1 MSGNWMAGCK
11 PTRYSG
17 IWKTKEGYRV
27 RARAVDPRTGALK
40 EANREYAN
48 ITLEEALV
56 RQAELKATIR
66 RGRVEE
72 RERVRYAAYSEFLL
86 KRKLA
91 MGQLTSRKSRR
102 TWVDIQDLHLVPA
115 FGDWFVDEIRK
126 KDIDE
131 WLVEQGQRVRRG
143 KFSPNTVNGWLR
155 VLLTTMRAAVE
166 DLDLP
171 RDPTRGV
178 RPIDTST
185 WHTYTEEEPN
195 SLTVEEVPPFM
206 AQAQKLFP
214 QHYAMLA
221 LGLATGRRP
230 CELRPLRRKG
240 PSPDVLWDQ
249 GVLLIR
255 RSEGLGDA
263 VERTK
268 TRARLRIPLP
278 PGLMDILKWHVEH
291 LPEGK
296 MRDSDLLFPATAGGF
311 RAGSCLNKPIV
322 EAAKEAGIMKHLS
335 PYFMR
340 RTFQD
345 LCRAAQVHDFVARAI
360 SGHATVEMQEHYS
373 TVGGEE
379 VRAGLAKV
387 ISLAG
392 FRREHDESGY
402 PGGYPNADEKK
413 AG

>member
-1 MSGNWMAGCK
+1 MPRSWLDGCK
-11 PTRYSG
+11 PTRHSG

-27 RARAVDPRTGALK
+27 RARAVDPRTGALR
-40 EANREYAN
+40 EANRQYAK

-56 RQAELKATIR
+56 KQAELRAGIR
-66 RGRVEE
+66 RGRPQES
-72 RERVRYAAYSEFLL
+72 ERVRYAAYSESLL

-91 MGQLTSRKSRR
+91 VGQLTSLKSRR

-115 FGDWFVDEIRK
+115 FGDWFVDEIHK
-126 KDIDE
+126 TDIDE
-131 WLVEQGQRVRRG
+131 WLAEQGWKVQLR
-143 KFSPNTVNGWLR
+143 KLSPNTVNGWLR
-155 VLLTTMRAAVE
+155 VLLSTLRSAVE

-171 RDPTRGV
+171 KDPTRGV

-185 WHTYTEEEPN
+185 WHTYTDEEPN
-195 SLTVEEVPPFM
+195 SLGAEEVPGFL
-206 AQAQKLFP
+206 AKVRALFP
-214 QHYAMLA
+214 QHYGMIA
-221 LGLATGRRP
+221 LGLTTGRRP

-255 RSEGLGDA
+255 RSEGLGEA

-268 TRARLRIPLP
+268 TRAKLRIPLP
-278 PGLMDILKWHVEH
+278 PALMDILKWHVQQ

-296 MRDSDLLFPATAGGF
+296 MRESDLLFPATSGGY
-311 RAGSCLNKPIV
+311 RAGSCLDKPIR
-322 EAAKEAGIMKHLS
+322 EAATASGITKHLS
-335 PYFMR
+335 AYFMR

-345 LCRAAQVHDFVARAI
+345 LCRTAQVHDFVARAI

-392 FRREHDESGY
+392 FRQERVESGDR
-402 PGGYPNADEKK
+402 GGDHEADKEM